1 MSIFGMRHFAPC
13 RSPEGEGGAGGGG
26 GGLAGAAAAGAGQEP
41 GTGGAGTSGGAWTP
55 PEGIPTEFVGA
66 SADETLAKMLPA
78 YTDVSKRADGLREK
92 LSTMP
97 KAPDSLDGYT
107 FEPDDKLKPFFAGDL
122 AQNPAWQHA
131 RQAAKDAGLSPE
143 QLSKFV
149 SGVYGPMIDGGMLA
163 QPYNPASEIAS
174 FSKAGGFD
182 AKSAQSALVE
192 AEGFAKGLAGQLKGV
207 PEAVKTDVEALLLSL
222 TDTAA
227 GNFLLR
233 GLSGRLAENGI
244 RIAGESIVAGE
255 LTDEDVKKLHSDPRI
270 DPRNRD
276 HADPNKRFNEDLR
289 KRYDAATN
297 RPKG

>member
-149 SGVYGPMIDGGMLA
+149 SGVYGPMIDGGR
-163 QPYNPASEIAS
+163 ASKAVEDAIAS
-174 FSKAGGFD
+174 MQIKVGD
-182 AKSAQSALVE
+182 ASDKVE
-192 AEGFAKGLAGQLKGV
+192 
-207 PEAVKTDVEALLLSL
+207 T
-222 TDTAA
+222 
-227 GNFLLR
+227 
-233 GLSGRLAENGI
+233 LSGGNQQKVVIAKWLLTAPDVILLNDPTRGIDVGTKQEIYRLMRELADAGKAILFYSTDYAELIGCCD
-244 RIAGESIVAGE
+244 RVSVMYDGRVVAELEGDELTEEAIVAAS
-255 LTDEDVKKLHSDPRI
+255 LNI
-270 DPRNRD
+270 D
-276 HADPNKRFNEDLR
+276 AG
-289 KRYDAATN
+289 AAA
-297 RPKG
+297 